1 MIFASHC
8 MRAEIISQH
17 RVMSSIVRLTG
28 LDDFITPSQA
38 CIKPLEPEDV
48 PQGAAPGVTIAIE
61 HDGE

>member
-1 MIFASHC
+1 
-8 MRAEIISQH
+8 
-17 RVMSSIVRLTG
+17 MSSIVRLTG